1 MIVRVTQARIKPNSE
16 SAVFEILRD
25 VSRGMARPP
34 GMEALHIGRRMGD
47 RGNELIS
54 VTVWTDIDTL
64 RAAMGTSMEVAAFL
78 PQLEPHLVEA
88 TVEHFETIVDRFE
101 QLDTVNG
108 APA

>member
-1 MIVRVTQARIKPNSE
+1 MIVRVTRARIKRDSE
-16 SAVFEILRD
+16 PAVFAILRD
-25 VSRGMARPP
+25 VSTGISRPP
-34 GMEALHIGRRMGD
+34 GMEALYFGRRMSD

-88 TVEHFETIVDRFE
+88 TVDHFETIVDRFE
-101 QLDTVNG
+101 QLDEIG
-108 APA
+108 HHL